1 MSASAPTGDSLASRS
16 VADCSVAPVGDSL
29 APAGGSLAGHS
40 VVDRSVIPTGD
51 FLADRSVIELARLLE
66 HPAIWRGRSA
76 ARAEVLP
83 TGCAALDAC
92 LPGGGWP
99 RTGLI
104 EILVSRFGVG
114 ELYLLFPAL
123 AALTRRPAA
132 RWCVWVAPPLE
143 PYAPALS
150 AHGAVLERML
160 VVRPSGERG
169 NPQWG
174 RPSGDRAASEGIP
187 SGGQRLSGDRA
198 VSEGTPS
205 GGQRRNPQ
213 RGRASEPLWAFEQT
227 LSSGASDIALA
238 WATRSPRARA
248 IRRLQLA
255 AERGKTLG
263 VLFRPQRAAS
273 ESSAAVLRI
282 CVEPRPGGVRI
293 ALLKSRGGV
302 RGSIEIQ
309 WATGWSVAGS

>member
-1 MSASAPTGDSLASRS
+1 MSAANS
-16 VADCSVAPVGDSL
+16 
-29 APAGGSLAGHS
+29 
-40 VVDRSVIPTGD
+40 
-51 FLADRSVIELARLLE
+51 LADRSVAELARLLE

-83 TGCAALDAC
+83 TGCAAFDAC
-92 LPGGGWP
+92 LPGRGWP

-160 VVRPSGERG
+160 VVRPSAQRG
-169 NPQWG
+169 NPQ
-174 RPSGDRAASEGIP
+174 
-187 SGGQRLSGDRA
+187 
-198 VSEGTPS
+198 
-205 GGQRRNPQ
+205 
-213 RGRASEPLWAFEQT
+213 RGPESLWAFEQT
-227 LSSGASDIALA
+227 LGSGASDIALA

-255 AERGKTLG
+255 AERGKSLG
-263 VLFRPQRAAS
+263 VLFRPLRAAR
-273 ESSAAVLRI
+273 ESSAAVLRVA
-282 CVEPRPGGVRI
+282 VEPNLDGARVT
-293 ALLKSRGGV
+293 LLKSRGGA
-302 RGSIEIQ
+302 RGSIDVR
-309 WATGWSVAGS
+309 WTDGWSTAGS

>member
-16 VADCSVAPVGDSL
+16 V
-29 APAGGSLAGHS
+29 
-40 VVDRSVIPTGD
+40 
-51 FLADRSVIELARLLE
+51 ADRSVIELARLLE

-83 TGCAALDAC
+83 TGCAAFDAC
-92 LPGGGWP
+92 LPGRGWP

-123 AALTRRPAA
+123 AALTRRPGA

-150 AHGAVLERML
+150 AHGAALERML
-160 VVRPSGERG
+160 VVRPSGQRG
-169 NPQWG
+169 
-174 RPSGDRAASEGIP
+174 
-187 SGGQRLSGDRA
+187 
-198 VSEGTPS
+198 
-205 GGQRRNPQ
+205 NPQ

-227 LSSGASDIALA
+227 LGSGASDIALA
-238 WATRSPRARA
+238 WAARSPRARA

-282 CVEPRPGGVRI
+282 CVEPNPGGARI
-293 ALLKSRGGV
+293 TLLKSRGGV

-309 WATGWSVAGS
+309 WATGWSMAGS

>member
-1 MSASAPTGDSLASRS
+1 MSAAHSPAGDSLAL
-16 VADCSVAPVGDSL
+16 AGDS
-29 APAGGSLAGHS
+29 
-40 VVDRSVIPTGD
+40 
-51 FLADRSVIELARLLE
+51 FADRSVTELARLLE

-76 ARAEVLP
+76 ARPEVLP
-83 TGCAALDAC
+83 SGCAAFDAC

-160 VVRPSGERG
+160 VVRPSVQRG
-169 NPQWG
+169 
-174 RPSGDRAASEGIP
+174 
-187 SGGQRLSGDRA
+187 
-198 VSEGTPS
+198 
-205 GGQRRNPQ
+205 NPQ
-213 RGRASEPLWAFEQT
+213 RGRPPESLWAFEQT
-227 LSSGASDIALA
+227 LGSGASDIALA

-255 AERGKTLG
+255 AERGKSLG
-263 VLFRPQRAAS
+263 VLFRPLQAAR
-273 ESSAAVLRI
+273 ESSAAALRVV
-282 CVEPRPGGVRI
+282 VEPLADGTTADGARI
-293 ALLKSRGGV
+293 TLLKSRGGA
-302 RGSIEIQ
+302 RGSIDLR
-309 WATGWSVAGS
+309 WADGWSTSGS

>member
-1 MSASAPTGDSLASRS
+1 MSASADLPTGDS
-16 VADCSVAPVGDSL
+16 
-29 APAGGSLAGHS
+29 
-40 VVDRSVIPTGD
+40 
-51 FLADRSVIELARLLE
+51 LADRSVIELARLLE

-83 TGCAALDAC
+83 TGCAAFDAC

-123 AALTRRPAA
+123 AALTRGPAA

-150 AHGAVLERML
+150 AHGAALERML
-160 VVRPSGERG
+160 VVRPSGQRG
-169 NPQWG
+169 NPQRG
-174 RPSGDRAASEGIP
+174 RP
-187 SGGQRLSGDRA
+187 SGDRA

-205 GGQRRNPQ
+205 GGQRLSGQRRNPQ

-227 LSSGASDIALA
+227 LGSGASDIALA
-238 WATRSPRARA
+238 WAACSPRARA

-282 CVEPRPGGVRI
+282 CVEPKPGGARI
-293 ALLKSRGGV
+293 TLLKSRGGV
-302 RGSIEIQ
+302 RGSIEIE
-309 WATGWSVAGS
+309 WETGWSKAGS

>member
-1 MSASAPTGDSLASRS
+1 MSATVADLPAGDSLAGRS
-16 VADCSVAPVGDSL
+16 V
-29 APAGGSLAGHS
+29 
-40 VVDRSVIPTGD
+40 T
-51 FLADRSVIELARLLE
+51 ELARLLE

-83 TGCAALDAC
+83 TGYAAFDAC

-123 AALTRRPAA
+123 AALTCRPAA

-143 PYAPALS
+143 PYAPALN
-150 AHGAVLERML
+150 AHGATLERML
-160 VVRPSGERG
+160 VVRPSGDRG
-169 NPQWG
+169 
-174 RPSGDRAASEGIP
+174 
-187 SGGQRLSGDRA
+187 

-205 GGQRRNPQ
+205 GGQRGRPSGQRGNPQRGNPQ

-227 LSSGASDIALA
+227 LGSGASDITLA
-238 WATRSPRARA
+238 WAARSPRARA
-248 IRRLQLA
+248 LRRLQLA

-263 VLFRPQRAAS
+263 VLFRPLRAAQ
-273 ESSAAVLRI
+273 ESSAAVLRLA
-282 CVEPRPGGVRI
+282 VEPKPGGARVT
-293 ALLKSRGGV
+293 LLKSRGGA
-302 RGSIEIQ
+302 RGSIEVV
-309 WATGWSVAGS
+309 WPAR

>member
-1 MSASAPTGDSLASRS
+1 MSASANL
-16 VADCSVAPVGDSL
+16 
-29 APAGGSLAGHS
+29 
-40 VVDRSVIPTGD
+40 
-51 FLADRSVIELARLLE
+51 ELARLLE

-83 TGCAALDAC
+83 TGCAAFDAC

-123 AALTRRPAA
+123 AALTRRPGA

-150 AHGAVLERML
+150 AHGAALERML
-160 VVRPSGERG
+160 VVRPSVTERPARESPAGSRRG
-169 NPQWG
+169 NSQRE
-174 RPSGDRAASEGIP
+174 RPSADRAA
-187 SGGQRLSGDRA
+187 
-198 VSEGTPS
+198 SEGTPS
-205 GGQRRNPQ
+205 GGQRGNPQ
-213 RGRASEPLWAFEQT
+213 RGRAPDSLWAFEET
-227 LSSGASDIALA
+227 LGSGASDIALA
-238 WATRSPRARA
+238 WATRSPKARA

-255 AERGKTLG
+255 AVRGKTLG
-263 VLFRPQRAAS
+263 VLFRPLRAAR

-282 CVEPRPGGVRI
+282 AVEPKSDGARI
-293 ALLKSRGGV
+293 TLLKSRGGA
-302 RGSIEIQ
+302 RGSIEVQ
-309 WATGWSVAGS
+309 WTAGWSMAPAGGSLADRSVAARSRSVAGS

>member
-1 MSASAPTGDSLASRS
+1 MSASA
-16 VADCSVAPVGDSL
+16 ADLP
-29 APAGGSLAGHS
+29 
-40 VVDRSVIPTGD
+40 
-51 FLADRSVIELARLLE
+51 ADRSVSELARLLE
-66 HPAIWRGRSA
+66 HPAIWRGRST

-83 TGCAALDAC
+83 TGCTAFDAC

-150 AHGAVLERML
+150 AHGAALERML
-160 VVRPSGERG
+160 VIRPS
-169 NPQWG
+169 
-174 RPSGDRAASEGIP
+174 D
-187 SGGQRLSGDRA
+187 
-198 VSEGTPS
+198 
-205 GGQRRNPQ
+205 QRRNPQ
-213 RGRASEPLWAFEQT
+213 RGRAPTESFWAFEQT
-227 LSSGASDIALA
+227 LGSGASDMALA
-238 WATRSPRARA
+238 WASRSPGARA

-263 VLFRPQRAAS
+263 VLFRPMRAAR
-273 ESSAAVLRI
+273 ESSAAVLRVA
-282 CVEPRPGGVRI
+282 VEPKPDGARVT
-293 ALLKSRGGV
+293 LLKSRGGA
-302 RGSIEIQ
+302 RGSIEVQ
-309 WATGWSVAGS
+309 WATGWSTAGS